1 MFAIIK
7 KYFITLFV
15 CFQCLQGSAKD
26 YPASLFGI
34 YSDGVTL
41 NTRSIQ
47 FAIDYIH
54 QQGGGRL
61 VFDVGRFLTGSI
73 HLKSNVTLHL
83 LEGAVLLGTLNPL
96 DYDREGLMALILCTD
111 QQNIAVTGKGV
122 IDGQGREVARN
133 VAALVHKGLIKDAF
147 RNDRPEVPIRPML
160 IYFRSCKNILISG
173 VTMRNA
179 AAWVQTYDQCKNLRV
194 DSITVDSRAFWNNDG
209 IDIVDCDSVAITNS
223 YIDAAD
229 DGVCLKSHDAT
240 AVCQNIIVRN
250 CTIRSSANG
259 IKFGTAS
266 LGGFRNIRL
275 INIKVFDTYRSAVAL
290 EAVDGGFIEKVEVD
304 SLQVRNSGHAI
315 FLRIGER
322 VKGKKG
328 RLENI
333 IIKNVSAEIAA
344 TKPDAGYEYEGPIED
359 MPRNIS
365 PPIILAGL
373 PNAIIT
379 NVSFTNIELKHPG
392 GGNPMFAKI
401 LLNELDSVPEIPA
414 SYPEFS
420 KFLELPAW
428 GIYIRHAREIQF
440 SNLQLSCV
448 KKDYRTA
455 IVLDDVHHAQF
466 ISTTIKE
473 TDLKKPFYQQHS
485 SEIIFK

>member
-1 MFAIIK
+1 MLALK
-7 KYFITLFV
+7 KYFILLLV
-15 CFQCLQGSAKD
+15 CFHCLQSLAKD

-34 YSDGVTL
+34 NSDGVTL

-47 FAIDYIH
+47 FAIDYIQ

-61 VFDVGRFLTGSI
+61 VFDVGRFLSGSI
-73 HLKSNVTLHL
+73 HLKSNVTIHL

-96 DYDREGLMALILCTD
+96 DYDQKGLTAFILCHD
-111 QQNIAVTGKGV
+111 QQNIAITGKGV
-122 IDGQGREVARN
+122 IDGQGRQVARN
-133 VAALVHKGLIKDAF
+133 VVELVHKGLIKDAF

-160 IYFRSCKNILISG
+160 IYFRSCKNIFISG

-179 AAWVQTYDQCKNLRV
+179 AAWVQTYDQCKNLHV

-223 YIDAAD
+223 YIDSDD
-229 DGVCLKSHDAT
+229 DGVCLKSHDST
-240 AVCQNIIVRN
+240 KICQNILVRN
-250 CTIRSSANG
+250 CAIRSSANA

-266 LGGFRNIRL
+266 FGGFKNVKL
-275 INIKVFDTYRSAVAL
+275 VNIKVFDTYRSAIAL
-290 EAVDGGFIEKVEVD
+290 EAVDGGFIENVEAD
-304 SLQVRNSGHAI
+304 SFQVLNTGHAV

-322 VKGKKG
+322 RTGKKG

-333 IIKNVSAEIAA
+333 RIKNFTVEIAA

-365 PPIILAGL
+365 PPIVIAGL
-373 PNAIIT
+373 MDAVIS
-379 NVSFTNIELKHPG
+379 NVSFTNIEIKHPG
-392 GGNPMFAKI
+392 GGNPQFAKVS
-401 LLNELDSVPEIPA
+401 LNELDKVPEMAA

-428 GIYIRHAREIQF
+428 GVYIRHASDIKF
-440 SNLQLSCV
+440 NNIKLSCG

-455 IVLDDVHHAQF
+455 IVLDDVHSSGF

-473 TDLKKPFYQQHS
+473 PDKKKSLHQYKS
-485 SEIIFK
+485 SEIVFK

>member
-1 MFAIIK
+1 MPRKYLIIL
-7 KYFITLFV
+7 IV

-47 FAIDYIH
+47 FAIDYIQ

-83 LEGAVLLGTLNPL
+83 LEGAVLLGALNPM
-96 DYDREGLMALILCTD
+96 DYDRKGLTALILCHD
-111 QQNIAVTGKGV
+111 QQNIAITGIGV

-133 VAALVHKGLIKDAF
+133 VVELVHKGLIKDAF

-179 AAWVQTYDQCKNLRV
+179 AAWVQTYDQCKNLRI

-223 YIDAAD
+223 YIDAD
-229 DGVCLKSHDAT
+229 DDAICLKSHDAN
-240 AVCQNIIVRN
+240 AVCQNVLVRN

-266 LGGFRNIRL
+266 LGGFRNVKL
-275 INIKVFDTYRSAVAL
+275 INIKVFDTYRSAIAL
-290 EAVDGGFIEKVEVD
+290 EAVDGGFLENVEAD
-304 SLQVRNSGHAI
+304 SIQVLNTGHAI

-322 VKGKKG
+322 IKGKKG

-333 IIKNVSAEIAA
+333 RIRNVSAEIAA

-359 MPRNIS
+359 LPRNIS
-365 PPIILAGL
+365 PPIIIAGM
-373 PNAIIT
+373 PDAIIK
-379 NVSFTNIELKHPG
+379 NVSFNNIELKHPG
-392 GGNPMFAKI
+392 GANPSFAKVS
-401 LLNELDSVPEIPA
+401 LNELDRVPEEKTG
-414 SYPEFS
+414 YPEFS
-420 KFLELPAW
+420 KFKELPAW
-428 GIYIRHAREIQF
+428 GIYIRHARDIKF
-440 SNLQLSCV
+440 NNIKLSCA

-455 IVLDDVHHAQF
+455 IVLDDAHNTEF
-466 ISTTIKE
+466 MSTTVKE
-473 TDLKKPFYQQHS
+473 PDKKKPLFGKNS
-485 SEIIFK
+485 PGIIFQ